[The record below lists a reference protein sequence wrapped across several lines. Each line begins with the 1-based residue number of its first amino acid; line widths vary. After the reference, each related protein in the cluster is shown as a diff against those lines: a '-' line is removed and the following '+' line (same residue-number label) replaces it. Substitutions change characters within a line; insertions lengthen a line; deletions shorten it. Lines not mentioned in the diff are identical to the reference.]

1 MEWRKATHQLA
12 RKAAALPPG
21 LLPAGGPLPYQAL
34 KAPFLMPLRPA
45 SVLPTTFDA
54 DERLRWVERI
64 AHLMDSQF
72 RLPGTRF
79 RFGLDP
85 LLGLLPIV
93 GDLSTTAVSV
103 ALLLTMLR
111 HGASGAVVVRMAL
124 NILLDTIV
132 GGIPILGNVFDF
144 AYKSN
149 ERNVALLR
157 RHYAEGRHGGSGRGL
172 VVLLLLVFL
181 AVFALVAWGS
191 VVLLRWG
198 WHYFEA
204 HSAVSG

>member
-1 MEWRKATHQLA
+1 M
-12 RKAAALPPG
+12 
-21 LLPAGGPLPYQAL
+21 
-34 KAPFLMPLRPA
+34 PFRPA
-45 SVLPTTFDA
+45 SVSPATYDT

-72 RLPGTRF
+72 QLPGTRF

-111 HGASGAVVVRMAL
+111 HGASGAVVVRMAI
-124 NILLDTIV
+124 NILIDTVV

-172 VVLLLLVFL
+172 VVLLLLFFVV
-181 AVFALVAWGS
+181 VFALVAWGS

-198 WHYFEA
+198 WHFLEI
-204 HSAVSG
+204 HSLMGG

>member
-1 MEWRKATHQLA
+1 
-12 RKAAALPPG
+12 
-21 LLPAGGPLPYQAL
+21 
-34 KAPFLMPLRPA
+34 MPLRSASPA
-45 SVLPTTFDA
+45 PAPFDA
-54 DERLRWVERI
+54 DARLRWVSHI
-64 AHLMDSQF
+64 AHLMDSRF

-93 GDLSTTAVSV
+93 GDLSTTVVSL

-111 HGASGAVVVRMAL
+111 HGASGVLVVRMAL
-124 NILLDTIV
+124 NIFLDTVV
-132 GGIPILGNVFDF
+132 GGIPILGSVFDV

-157 RHYAEGRHGGSGRGL
+157 RHYAEGRHAGSGRGL
-172 VVLLLLVFL
+172 VVLLLLGFL
-181 AVFALVAWGS
+181 VVFALVAWSS

-198 WHYFEA
+198 WHFFEA

>member
-1 MEWRKATHQLA
+1 MYLSTTVPVSCSRASTQRIPMVARLATAYRGSHFFPSM
-12 RKAAALPPG
+12 LPPT
-21 LLPAGGPLPYQAL
+21 
-34 KAPFLMPLRPA
+34 RPA
-45 SVLPTTFDA
+45 VPSSYNA

-85 LLGLLPIV
+85 LLGLVPIV

-111 HGASGAVVVRMAL
+111 HGASGAVVVRMAG
-124 NILLDTIV
+124 NILLDTVV
-132 GGIPILGNVFDF
+132 GAVPVLGNVFDF

-157 RHYAEGRHGGSGRGL
+157 RHYAEGRHGGSGKGL
-172 VVLLLLVFL
+172 VALLLLAFL
-181 AVFALVAWGS
+181 AVFGLVAWGS
-191 VVLLRWG
+191 AALLSWV
-198 WHYFEA
+198 WHYFDA
-204 HSAVSG
+204 HRLLSA

>member
-1 MEWRKATHQLA
+1 
-12 RKAAALPPG
+12 
-21 LLPAGGPLPYQAL
+21 
-34 KAPFLMPLRPA
+34 
-45 SVLPTTFDA
+45 
-54 DERLRWVERI
+54 
-64 AHLMDSQF
+64 MDSQF

-85 LLGLLPIV
+85 LLGLVPIV

-111 HGASGAVVVRMAL
+111 HGASGAIVVRMAL
-124 NILLDTIV
+124 NILIDTVV

-157 RHYAEGRHGGSGRGL
+157 RHYAEGRHPGSGRGL
-172 VVLLLLVFL
+172 VVLLLLGFL
-181 AVFALVAWGS
+181 VVAGLVGWGS
-191 VVLLRWG
+191 VELISWI
-198 WHYFEA
+198 WHHFNA
-204 HSAVSG
+204 QPVTV